1 VSDEPGAGGALLYP
15 GRAARQIHVTRYP
28 TPPELDGLVAY
39 FWGVAWDLDRPGP
52 GTQPILS
59 HPCVHLT
66 LTAEVTR
73 VTGVQRR
80 LFRPDIA
87 GQGWVI
93 GARFRPGGFR
103 PFLRRP
109 VTTITDRIVALPEIL
124 PVHSAPLHA
133 AVTAAPDGQA
143 RARLVAEVLTEA
155 ADPTAWPAV
164 AEANAAVD
172 LIAASPDLVDVDAV
186 AAQLGTH
193 RRSLQRL
200 FAEYVGVGPKWVIR
214 RHRLQQVAA
223 EAAAGK
229 NIDWVRLA
237 MRLGYSDQAHLIR
250 DFTATVGESP
260 ARYAQACTTL
270 PVLD

>member
-1 VSDEPGAGGALLYP
+1 VSDGALLYP
-15 GRAARQIHVTRYP
+15 GRAARQIQISRYEA
-28 TPPELDGLVAY
+28 PPELDGLVAY
-39 FWGVAWDLDRPGP
+39 LWAVAWDLDRPGP

-59 HPCVHLT
+59 HPCVHMT
-66 LTAEVTR
+66 LTADVAR

-103 PFLRRP
+103 PFLREP
-109 VTTITDRIVALPEIL
+109 VATVTDRIVPLAEIL
-124 PVHSAPLHA
+124 PAHCSRLHT
-133 AVTAAPDGQA
+133 AVAAAPDAEA
-143 RARLVAEVLTEA
+143 RARLVTGVLAEV
-155 ADPTAWPAV
+155 ADPGAWPAV

-172 LIAASPDLVDVDAV
+172 LIASSPDLVDVDAV
-186 AAQLGTH
+186 AATLGTH

-223 EAAAGK
+223 QAAAGTP
-229 NIDWVRLA
+229 IDWVRLA
-237 MRLGYSDQAHLIR
+237 ARLGYSDQAHLVR
-250 DFTATVGESP
+250 DFTAAVGQSP
-260 ARYAQACTTL
+260 ARYAEACRSLTA
-270 PVLD
+270 DWR